1 MVVLIIVG
9 FALLILGI
17 IGCVLPVIPGP
28 PLAYMALILISIARR
43 WQAFSPAVLIIL
55 AVLTIAVT
63 ALDMVLPV
71 LTSKRKGA
79 SKAGI
84 WGSVIGMIAG
94 MLFFPPF
101 GMIIGTFA
109 GAVLGELVFNPRKE
123 NALKAGWGVFVGTLL
138 GIGLKLGVSGAIAF
152 FFVRAL
158 FERPPAL

>member
-1 MVVLIIVG
+1 MVVLIVVG

-28 PLAYMALILISIARR
+28 PLAYLSLILISIARR
-43 WQAFSPAVLIIL
+43 WQAISRSVLIIL
-55 AVLTIAVT
+55 AVLAVGVT
-63 ALDMVLPV
+63 VLDMVLPI
-71 LTSKRKGA
+71 LASKRKGA

-101 GMIIGTFA
+101 GMIIGTFV
-109 GAVLGELVFNPRKE
+109 GAVLGELLFNPEKRG
-123 NALKAGWGVFVGTLL
+123 ALRAGWGVFVGTLL

-152 FFVRAL
+152 YFVRAL
-158 FERPPAL
+158 FWRPPVV